1 VRRGL
6 LPLALAS
13 ACVCG
18 PFYFSNAEPPAPAA
32 MPTATA
38 YDSRELA
45 GFPIMI
51 HRDFI
56 AQNPALLDRVLIQ
69 LHADLDEIAHLVPEP
84 AAQSLRSVTVWVELH
99 GSRELGHDGHG
110 LCCHWSPG
118 WLAEHHVVPEKV
130 GGIEIINPDDYL
142 TWRRDQPYMLFHE
155 FAHAYHWRI
164 GTHDGEIEKTYDAAM
179 GKHLYDAVPRNSLPL
194 GQTTKAY
201 AATNDHEYF
210 AELSEAYF
218 AVNDFYP
225 YTRAQL
231 RAHDPE
237 GFALIERL
245 WNLNAAEIAASKQ
258 DREPSAPDN
267 SK

>member
-1 VRRGL
+1 M
-6 LPLALAS
+6 PLALAS
-13 ACVCG
+13 ACVCR
-18 PFYFSNAEPPAPAA
+18 PFYFSTAEPPVPAA
-32 MPTATA
+32 IPIATA
-38 YDSRELA
+38 YDSREIA
-45 GFPIMI
+45 GFPIKI

-56 AQNPALLDRVLIQ
+56 AQNPALLDRVLLQ

-84 AAQSLRSVTVWVELH
+84 AAQALRSVTVWVELQ
-99 GSRELGHDGHG
+99 GSRELGHGGHG

-118 WLAEHHVVPEKV
+118 WLAEHHIVPEKV
-130 GGIEIINPDDYL
+130 GGIELVNPDDYL

-164 GTHDGEIEKTYDAAM
+164 GTHDDEIEKTYDAGM
-179 GKHLYDAVPRNSLPL
+179 EKHLYDAVPRNSLPL
-194 GQTTKAY
+194 GQRTKAY

-245 WNLNAAEIAASKQ
+245 WNLNAAEIAASNR
-258 DREPSAPDN
+258 DREPSAADN